1 MAGSAT
7 FTIVASSTIMSEQ
20 MQIRPRDSQRFFVAT
35 GVSEGPGWVGLAA
48 FRPVASASSADAPAR
63 SASARFST
71 TGAGARLQTRV
82 SGPRVWRSS
91 TGDSMRL
98 PVSGS
103 GGTDLVMRR
112 LVHWRSFAPAPEG
125 FRLSSCSRSSPLLR

>member
-48 FRPVASASSADAPAR
+48 FRPVASASAADAPAR
-63 SASARFST
+63 LTSARFST
-71 TGAGARLQTRV
+71 TVAGARLQTRV
-82 SGPRVWRSS
+82 SGPRVWRS
-91 TGDSMRL
+91 GDSIRL
-98 PVSGS
+98 PVSGG
-103 GGTDLVMRR
+103 GGTDLVMRQ
-112 LVHWRSFAPAPEG
+112 LVPWRSFAPAPEG
-125 FRLSSCSRSSPLLR
+125 SV